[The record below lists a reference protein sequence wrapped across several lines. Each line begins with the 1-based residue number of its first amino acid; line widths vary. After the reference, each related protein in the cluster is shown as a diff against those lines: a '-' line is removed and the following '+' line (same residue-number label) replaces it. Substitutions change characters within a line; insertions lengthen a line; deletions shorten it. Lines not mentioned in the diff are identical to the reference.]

1 MTRQPIIATILL
13 FLFISCE
20 SRKTKEKPSHPNWV
34 TLTLPNGWQLQTPRN
49 FKDTTVQGIDSDPG
63 YIYSKSDSIVL
74 QFDSGV
80 ELSPKDNCD
89 FDKQI
94 ADAKKDIVSGFYKD
108 FYKVPTLHKAF
119 IDTIDNKV
127 ATFVLPTQTGKGIVG
142 ISISDCQSG
151 HWLGIR
157 GQNLNDKREKLVVEI
172 LKTLELKNN
181 EP

>member
-1 MTRQPIIATILL
+1 MTQQIIITTILL

-20 SRKTKEKPSHPNWV
+20 SRKTKEKTKHPDWV
-34 TLTLPNGWQLQTPRN
+34 TLTLPNGWQLQTPKN

-80 ELSPKDNCD
+80 ELLPKDDCD
-89 FDKQI
+89 FSKQV
-94 ADAKKDIVSGFYKD
+94 DEAKKDIISGFYKD
-108 FYKVPTLHKAF
+108 FYKVPTLHKAY

-127 ATFVLPTQTGKGIVG
+127 ATFVLPIQTGKGTVG
-142 ISISDCQSG
+142 ISISDCKSG

-157 GQNLNDKREKLVVEI
+157 GQNLNGKREKLVLDI
-172 LKTLELKNN
+172 LNTLELKNN